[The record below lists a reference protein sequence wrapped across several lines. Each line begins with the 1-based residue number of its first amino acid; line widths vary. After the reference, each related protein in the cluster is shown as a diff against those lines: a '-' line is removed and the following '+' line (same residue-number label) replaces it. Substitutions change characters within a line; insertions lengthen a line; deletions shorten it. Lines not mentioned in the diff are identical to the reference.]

1 MDLKELN
8 KQISD
13 IDKQT
18 CLLSQRRRALEEQKI
33 EEFQKQAVEH
43 VGRCFK
49 VNGDEYAIVIDVPQ
63 NSYDRTDRSM
73 FNEYQF
79 PAVYLNDETIPF
91 SDGTLF
97 SGAWKVGK
105 VMVGEYVEISLD
117 EFKEEFEKRIDKLRN
132 ICFGNN
138 D

>member
-1 MDLKELN
+1 MDLKELD

-18 CLLSQRRRALEEQKI
+18 CLLSQQRRDLEKQKI

-49 VNGDEYAIVIDVPQ
+49 VNGDEYAIVIDVPR
-63 NSYDRTDRSM
+63 NEYDRTGRSM
-73 FNEYQF
+73 FNQYQF
-79 PAVYLNDETIPF
+79 PAIYLNDELVPF
-91 SDGTLF
+91 CDGTVF
-97 SGAWKVGK
+97 SGAWGVGK
-105 VMVGEYVEISLD
+105 TMVGEYVEISPD
-117 EFKEEFEKRIDKLRN
+117 EFKAEFEKRVNQLRKT
-132 ICFGNN
+132 CFGNN

>member
-49 VNGDEYAIVIDVPQ
+49 VNGDEYAIVIDVPK
-63 NSYDRTDRSM
+63 NEYDRTGRSM

-79 PAVYLNDETIPF
+79 PAIYLNDDLVPF
-91 SDGTLF
+91 RDGTLF